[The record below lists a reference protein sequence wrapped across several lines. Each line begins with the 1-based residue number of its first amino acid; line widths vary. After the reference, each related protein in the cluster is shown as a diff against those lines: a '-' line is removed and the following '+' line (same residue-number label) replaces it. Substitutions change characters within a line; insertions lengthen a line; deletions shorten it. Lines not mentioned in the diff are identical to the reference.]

1 MAGIGRFPFASTI
14 FIIAHLLL
22 SHVFVSATSAGSS
35 FVFNGFLGSNLTLT
49 GSAIVTGL
57 GALRLTN
64 NSNLL
69 SSGYTGHAFYPM
81 PLRFE
86 DPSPVNRTF
95 SFSSRFVFAIVS
107 EQQNFGG
114 CGFAFTIAPSSD
126 LPTAVAGNFMGLLN
140 KSTDGKPSNHI
151 FAVEFDTVEGASV
164 KDPDDNHVGV
174 DINSVTS
181 NFTEPAAYYTDESKN
196 QTINLQSGESLQAWI
211 DYDGVSGLIN
221 ITIAP
226 LSHPLRPRRP
236 LISRSLNLS
245 PLLQE
250 FMYVGFSASTKKVLS
265 EHYILAWSFAING
278 DAPPLDLSKL
288 PRYPKIKQT
297 SKTSRLLPYTSTL
310 GLFLVTAIAIASY
323 LMYRRWKLYSETVEE
338 WELDYPHRFPY
349 KELYR
354 ATKGFREKELLGRGG
369 FGSVYKGVLPSCGL
383 EVAVKKV
390 TSGAT
395 QGMREFVAEI
405 SSLGRLRHRNLV
417 QLQGWC
423 RRGEDLLLVYD
434 FMANGSLDT
443 FLFDQQKGL
452 LTWEERFKI
461 LKGIASGLLYLHEG
475 WEQVVVH
482 RDIKASN
489 VLLDAEM
496 NGKLSDFG
504 LAKFYDHGSN
514 PQTTRVVGTLGYM
527 APELSQTGKATMS
540 ADVFSFGA
548 LLLEVACGRQPM
560 DYKKSE
566 EEVMVADWVLM
577 CWRSGRILHA
587 VDKRLGMNYVREEAE
602 LVLKL
607 GILCSQTAPQA
618 RPNMMQVVQFL
629 NGDASM
635 EDSAVESI
643 VMESDCG
650 GFEQLAL
657 AYPSSDRILKVY
669 SHIQD
674 IIVRTKLLARP
685 KHVDRGHADEIS
697 SKANF

>member
-1 MAGIGRFPFASTI
+1 MAETGRSPFPSTV
-14 FIIAHLLL
+14 FIILHLLL
-22 SHVFVSATSAGSS
+22 SHLFVSATSAGSP
-35 FVFNGFLGSNLTLT
+35 FVFNDFRGSNLTLT
-49 GSAIVTGL
+49 GSAIVTGP

-64 NSNLL
+64 NSNIL

-81 PLRFE
+81 PLRFR

-107 EQQNFGG
+107 ETQNSGC
-114 CGFAFTIAPSSD
+114 CGFAFTVAPSSD
-126 LPTAVAGNFMGLLN
+126 LPTAVAGNFMGLVN

-151 FAVEFDTVEGASV
+151 FAVEFDTLEGSSAN
-164 KDPDDNHVGV
+164 DPDGNHVGV

-181 NFTEPAAYYTDESKN
+181 NTTERAAYYTDDSTM
-196 QTINLQSGESLQAWI
+196 QTISLQSGDRLQAWI

-226 LSHPLRPRRP
+226 LSHPLRPHRP
-236 LISRSLNLS
+236 LISYPLNLS
-245 PLLQE
+245 PLMQE
-250 FMYVGFSASTKKVLS
+250 FMYVGFSSSTKLLIS

-278 DAPPLDLSKL
+278 EAPPLDLSKL
-288 PRYPKIKQT
+288 PRYPKIKPT
-297 SKTSRLLPYTSTL
+297 WKTSRLLPYTSTL
-310 GLFLVTAIAIASY
+310 ALFLVTTIAIASY
-323 LMYRRWKLYSETVEE
+323 LLYRRWRLYSESVEE

-369 FGSVYKGVLPSCGL
+369 FGSVYKGVLPSSSL

-390 TSGAT
+390 TNGAT

-405 SSLGRLRHRNLV
+405 SSLGRMRHRNLV

-434 FMANGSLDT
+434 FMVNGSLDT
-443 FLFDQQKGL
+443 FLFNQKKAL
-452 LTWEERFKI
+452 LTWKERFKI

-527 APELSQTGKATMS
+527 APELSQTGKATTS

-548 LLLEVACGRQPM
+548 LLLEVACGRRPM

-566 EEVMVADWVLM
+566 EEVMVVDWVLM
-577 CWRSGRILHA
+577 CWRRGRILHA
-587 VDKRLGMNYVREEAE
+587 VDERLGMNFVREEAE

-607 GILCSQTAPQA
+607 GILCSQAGPEA
-618 RPNMMQVVQFL
+618 RPSMMQVVQFL

-635 EDSAVESI
+635 EDFVVENL
-643 VMESDCG
+643 VMESDCR
-650 GFEQLAL
+650 GFEQVVL
-657 AYPSSDRILKVY
+657 AYPSSDRL
-669 SHIQD
+669 S
-674 IIVRTKLLARP
+674 L
-685 KHVDRGHADEIS
+685 S
-697 SKANF
+697 SP

>member
-1 MAGIGRFPFASTI
+1 MAETGRSPFPSTI
-14 FIIAHLLL
+14 FIILHLLL
-22 SHVFVSATSAGSS
+22 SHLFVSATSGGSP
-35 FVFNGFLGSNLTLT
+35 FVFNDFRGSNLTLT
-49 GSAIVTGL
+49 GSAIVTGP

-64 NSNLL
+64 NSNIL

-81 PLRFE
+81 PLRFR
-86 DPSPVNRTF
+86 DPSLVNRTF
-95 SFSSRFVFAIVS
+95 SFSSRFIFAIVS
-107 EQQNFGG
+107 EMQNSGC
-114 CGFAFTIAPSSD
+114 CGFAFTVAPSSD
-126 LPTAVAGNFMGLLN
+126 LPTAVAGNFMGLVN

-151 FAVEFDTVEGASV
+151 FAVEFDTLSGSSAN
-164 KDPDDNHVGV
+164 DPDGNHVGV

-181 NFTEPAAYYTDESKN
+181 NFTEPAAYYTDESTN

-226 LSHPLRPRRP
+226 LSHPLRPHRP
-236 LISRSLNLS
+236 LISYPLNLS

-250 FMYVGFSASTKKVLS
+250 FMYVGFSSSTKLLIS

-278 DAPPLDLSKL
+278 EAPPLDLSKL
-288 PRYPKIKQT
+288 PRYPKIKPT
-297 SKTSRLLPYTSTL
+297 GKTSRLLPYTSTL
-310 GLFLVTAIAIASY
+310 ALFLVTTIAIASY
-323 LMYRRWKLYSETVEE
+323 LLYRRWRLYSESVEE

-369 FGSVYKGVLPSCGL
+369 FGSVYKGVLPSSGL

-390 TSGAT
+390 TNGAT

-405 SSLGRLRHRNLV
+405 SSLGRMRHRNLV

-434 FMANGSLDT
+434 FMVNGSLDT
-443 FLFDQQKGL
+443 FLFNQQKVL
-452 LTWEERFKI
+452 LSWKERFKI

-489 VLLDAEM
+489 VLLDADM

-527 APELSQTGKATMS
+527 APELSQTGKATTS

-548 LLLEVACGRQPM
+548 LLLEVACGRRPM

-566 EEVMVADWVLM
+566 EEVMVVDWVLM
-577 CWRSGRILHA
+577 CWRRGRILHA
-587 VDKRLGMNYVREEAE
+587 VDERLGMNYVREEAE

-607 GILCSQTAPQA
+607 GILCSQAAPEA
-618 RPNMMQVVQFL
+618 RPSMMQVVQFL
-629 NGDASM
+629 KRDASM
-635 EDSAVESI
+635 EDFVVENL
-643 VMESDCG
+643 VMESDCRS
-650 GFEQLAL
+650 FEQ
-657 AYPSSDRILKVY
+657 P
-669 SHIQD
+669 
-674 IIVRTKLLARP
+674 
-685 KHVDRGHADEIS
+685 
-697 SKANF
+697 

>member
-14 FIIAHLLL
+14 IIIAHLLL
-22 SHVFVSATSAGSS
+22 SHLFVPATSAGSS
-35 FVFNGFLGSNLTLT
+35 FVFNGFRGSNLTLT

-81 PLRFE
+81 PLRFKE
-86 DPSPVNRTF
+86 PSPVNRTF

-181 NFTEPAAYYTDESKN
+181 NFTEPAAYYTDESTN

-211 DYDGVSGLIN
+211 DYDGVSGFIN

-226 LSHPLRPRRP
+226 LSHPLRPHRP

-250 FMYVGFSASTKKVLS
+250 FMYVGFSSSTKKVFS
-265 EHYILAWSFAING
+265 EHYILGWSFAING

-310 GLFLVTAIAIASY
+310 GLFLVTAIAIASF
-323 LMYRRWKLYSETVEE
+323 LLYRRWRLYSETVEE
-338 WELDYPHRFPY
+338 WELNYPHRFPY

-390 TSGAT
+390 TNGAT

-434 FMANGSLDT
+434 FMVNGSLDT

-452 LTWEERFKI
+452 LAWEVRFKI

-527 APELSQTGKATMS
+527 APELSQTGKATTS

-577 CWRSGRILHA
+577 CWRSGRILNA

-618 RPNMMQVVQFL
+618 RPNMVQVVQFL

-635 EDSAVESI
+635 ENFAVESV
-643 VMESDCG
+643 VMKSDCG

-657 AYPSSDRILKVY
+657 AYPSSDRL
-669 SHIQD
+669 
-674 IIVRTKLLARP
+674 
-685 KHVDRGHADEIS
+685 S
-697 SKANF
+697 SSS